1 MRAEAKRNYYGSC
14 RISPDLWHILSN
26 MNSKGPTGEG
36 LRAKAHRSI
45 ESFIALYR
53 EEVVSAPHRSVDLT
67 GRKCSN
73 PRIISTLLGYEL
85 QIRDK
90 RFSCPDMATALFLKI
105 FAQIGAG
112 EVKVPHDPT
121 RTADLFPAFEKIWN
135 QIRGIYRQLDSE
147 NRKDLALSLHRRL
160 KAKIQETT

>member
-1 MRAEAKRNYYGSC
+1 M
-14 RISPDLWHILSN
+14 DL
-26 MNSKGPTGEG
+26 KGPKEEG
-36 LRAKAHRSI
+36 LRAKAYRSI

-53 EEVVSAPHRSVDLT
+53 EKVVSAPHRSVELT

-90 RFSCPDMATALFLKI
+90 RFNCPDMATALFLKI

-112 EVKVPHDPT
+112 EVKIPHDPT
-121 RTADLFPAFEKIWN
+121 RTADLLPAFEKTWK
-135 QIRGIYRQLDSE
+135 QIRDICRQLDSE
-147 NRKDLALSLHRRL
+147 NRKNLALSLHRRL
-160 KAKIQETT
+160 KAKIQETA